1 MQKTFIVLSDLSFHN
16 STPIKWIS
24 VAFGMENIDKK
35 LLAKSNYGSF
45 IIKTVPRMSF
55 YIPKK

>member
-1 MQKTFIVLSDLSFHN
+1 MQKALIVLSALSFHN

-24 VAFGMENIDKK
+24 VAFVMVNIDKK
-35 LLAKSNYGSF
+35 LSAKSNYGSF
-45 IIKTVPRMSF
+45 FNKTVPGTRF

>member
-1 MQKTFIVLSDLSFHN
+1 MQNALIVLSDLSYHN

-24 VAFGMENIDKK
+24 VAFGMVNLDKK
-35 LLAKSNYGSF
+35 LSAKSNYGSL
-45 IIKTVPRMSF
+45 IINTVPGMSF